1 MKTHLFARAA
11 VVVVSLLV
19 LFAVTHIT
27 QHRNHDHGTENEGQS
42 LVRSP
47 RILEGLV
54 NDGRILEDK
63 KGNEANDDEDD
74 DQDDDDDDEDDC
86 IEPWR
91 GCEYVRAN
99 CSSADNSLNINYLE
113 FYYCKMEDSRWL
125 GVIVIIIMVAVCFY
139 LLGDTAEDYFS
150 PTLATLSN
158 ILGMSPNLAGIT
170 FLAFGNGAPDCF
182 SSIASF
188 ASGNEKIGLGAIVGA
203 GVFVTTVVTGA
214 VALVS
219 TAKVPARPFI
229 RDVVFY
235 LAAVIALF
243 LIYRDGEVLLW
254 EAACFVA
261 FYVAYVCLVIFGRQL
276 FFHEPSARASV
287 PYIQVSAPL
296 ASDISLEPYAA
307 DHSANGL
314 RRSLLDVESTSTYM
328 AMALDERRHLFAP
341 GSPSH
346 AHGNRIRSNS
356 LREHLLPAADEEA
369 HPNTSVRFRHT
380 VSHLNVA
387 LPSDERSHSMDELH
401 RLDVP
406 AGQGLVGEVR
416 TAMDDDDMSL
426 MTYWEEWKDDWCEKN
441 LREKVFSVT
450 LFPLVLARKLT
461 VPPVDE
467 ENWNKLFAA
476 LSLPL
481 GTILLL
487 FSAQLFDS
495 EAHPSGHIICAVF
508 VPIAAVLGGIVYCTA
523 PFKSPPR
530 YVGLLCLFAFALSV
544 VWIFLVAEQLVAALA
559 AVAKIIGISPAILGL
574 TIVAWGNSVGDLVA
588 NTAIARKG
596 NADMAVTG
604 CFAGPM
610 FNMLIGLGVSLLIA
624 TRKVLPNPHPIQ
636 TQASLPISFLF
647 LCLSLVSALTIVPF
661 CKFEVRRMYGV
672 WALILYL
679 TYLIINI
686 LIETEVVPT
695 PW

>member
-1 MKTHLFARAA
+1 MKAHPFARAA

-19 LFAVTHIT
+19 LFAVTQIT
-27 QHRNHDHGTENEGQS
+27 QRRNGDHDTEIEGQS
-42 LVRSP
+42 LAQSP
-47 RILEGLV
+47 RIIESLADG
-54 NDGRILEDK
+54 GRIREEK
-63 KGNEANDDEDD
+63 NDDN
-74 DQDDDDDDEDDC
+74 DDDDDDDDDDDC
-86 IEPWR
+86 VEPWQ
-91 GCEYVRAN
+91 GCAYVRAN
-99 CSSADNSLNINYLE
+99 CSSADNSLNINYLK
-113 FYYCKMEDSRWL
+113 FYYCDMEDSRWL

-276 FFHEPSARASV
+276 FFHEPSAARESV
-287 PYIQVSAPL
+287 PYIQISAPV
-296 ASDISLEPYAA
+296 ASDIALEPYVA
-307 DHSANGL
+307 DASGTGTAL

-346 AHGNRIRSNS
+346 HGSRIRSNS
-356 LREHLLPAADEEA
+356 LREHLLPSSDEEP
-369 HPNTSVRFRHT
+369 HPHASVRFRHT
-380 VSHLNVA
+380 VSHTNDA
-387 LPSDERSHSMDELH
+387 FPSNGSMDELR
-401 RLDVP
+401 RLDVLGSQGDVEEVKP
-406 AGQGLVGEVR
+406 AAEDE
-416 TAMDDDDMSL
+416 DDVSL

-441 LREKVFSVT
+441 LREKVFSVI

-476 LSLPL
+476 VSLPL

-495 EAHPSGHIICAVF
+495 DAHPSGHIICAVF
-508 VPIAAVLGGIVYCTA
+508 VPIAAVLGGIVYCTS
-523 PFKSPPR
+523 PFKAPPR

-636 TQASLPISFLF
+636 TQPSLPISFLF

-661 CKFEVRRMYGV
+661 CKFEVRRLYGV

-686 LIETEVVPT
+686 LIETGVVPT